1 MAIENIIE
9 LENIVKTYKI
19 KEGFR
24 KFKPFNAIDGVSLNI
39 EKGEIFGLLGTN
51 GAGKTTLIK
60 IMAGLL
66 EADKGSG
73 KVLGYDIYE
82 NHKKIRSNV
91 SLVAPTA
98 DVGTD
103 NNLTVKQNLEFW
115 AVVYN
120 LPKEKREER
129 IDYLLTFLGLKEYEN
144 FWPMSISAGMRQKLA
159 IARSL
164 LVQNPILFL
173 DEPTVKLDAKGAESI
188 RKFIKKINVE
198 FNTTIILT
206 THYIFEA
213 EELCS
218 RVAIMNKGKIRSCD
232 TINNLRN
239 NLEKYDSFTIKCETL
254 KAKTIERL
262 KLEENIIECNFKNNE
277 LKIITDKLEKTI
289 DLTTRALRKENIQI
303 ESINT
308 TEYSLEDIFIKVTTE
323 EEKI

>member
-129 IDYLLTFLGLKEYEN
+129 IDYLLTFLELKEYEN